1 MSVATVASEPSSRE
15 RILDAAEQL
24 FSRRGY
30 SGVGLREVADAVGL
44 GKSSLFH
51 HFRNKPELYA
61 AVTARILARMDECV
75 AGAVAAGGTALER
88 LERVLDEMVDQ
99 LARHRHD
106 ARVLLRAL
114 FEDDD
119 LPGDTEEERRGREA
133 IGRILERITALLR
146 EGASSGRL
154 RAVHV
159 PHFLLTLIGQVVFP
173 FASGEFGE
181 EVLGRD
187 LFDPTEVARRKRE
200 MRDLLRFGLLAGAP
214 GRPAGED

>member
-1 MSVATVASEPSSRE
+1 MSVATVATEPSSRE
-15 RILDAAEQL
+15 RILDAAEHL

-61 AVTARILARMDECV
+61 AVTARILVRMDECV
-75 AGAVAAGGTALER
+75 GEALAAGGTALER
-88 LERVLDEMVDQ
+88 LERVLDEMIDQ
-99 LARHRHD
+99 LARHRND

-119 LPGDTEEERRGREA
+119 LPGDSEEERRGHEA
-133 IGRILERITALLR
+133 IQRILDRLTDVLR
-146 EGASSGRL
+146 EGAGSGEL
-154 RAVHV
+154 RRVHV

-187 LFDPTEVARRKRE
+187 PFDPAEVVRRKSEIRE
-200 MRDLLRFGLLAGAP
+200 LLRFGLRAGAY
-214 GRPAGED
+214 GGAAVED